1 MEQTPSD
8 TIEPLPSK
16 VFERVNSTIN
26 IRALFQKDEEG
37 NYVNLDTTSDR
48 DTCQKLY
55 RIPEHQR
62 YNKWSNDA
70 KETLIDSIFKNY
82 IIGALS
88 LSQHNDGE
96 MGCFYDIEDGQSRL
110 TVIQEFLEDKFK
122 YRGAYFSER
131 TQLEQ
136 NRFLDY
142 VFTKDVTTPART
154 RPIAERDATTTDDH
168 YYENFDR
175 INRGK
180 ALEDN
185 DKYWCM
191 KHKPMVARAI
201 DFIEQCKND
210 YPFMKTEKFNTMDSN
225 GKVIRK
231 PLEQFVTMVDALVN
245 GIYKKSYS
253 RHYEKI
259 CEEFT
264 DEHEELLNG
273 FMVFY
278 KSIYDEMIHQMP
290 KRDREQFPFNNPGK
304 FLGMIIMHFKENEDD
319 MSLDEKKD
327 MWVNILNIDR
337 SSENFMKGTGTL
349 WYDFTPANQ
358 KNQEQEN
365 IRMRLNRVKEF
376 YEDKEADSVDGR
388 VEYEEN
394 EPEV

>member
-1 MEQTPSD
+1 MEP
-8 TIEPLPSK
+8 IPRK
-16 VFERVNSTIN
+16 VFERELGQMTL
-26 IRALFQKDEEG
+26 RELFQKNEEG
-37 NYVNLDTTSDR
+37 DYVNLDTTVDR
-48 DTCQKLY
+48 DTCQKRI

-62 YNKWSNDA
+62 YNKWNADA
-70 KETLIDSIFKNY
+70 KETIIDSIFKNY

-88 LSQHNDGE
+88 LSRHSDGD
-96 MGCFYDIEDGQSRL
+96 MTWYLDIEDGQSRL

-122 YRGAYFSER
+122 YRTLNFSER
-131 TQLEQ
+131 SQLEQ
-136 NRFLDY
+136 NRILDY
-142 VFTKDVTTPART
+142 VFSTDITTPSRT
-154 RPIAERDATTTDDH
+154 RPTAERDATTTDDH
-168 YYENFDR
+168 YFENFDR

-191 KHKPMVARAI
+191 KHKPMVALAI
-201 DFIEQCKND
+201 EFIEECKDD
-210 YPFMKTEKFNTMDSN
+210 YPFMKTEKFNTRDSN

-231 PLEQFVTMVDALVN
+231 PLEQIVTMIDALLN

-259 CEEFT
+259 CEEIT
-264 DEHEELLNG
+264 DEHRLLLNN
-273 FMVFY
+273 FMEFY
-278 KSIYDEMIHQMP
+278 KSIYDEMLNQMP

-304 FLGMIIMHFKENEDD
+304 FLGMIIMHFKETGEE

-337 SSENFMKGTGTL
+337 SSDNFMKGTATL
-349 WYDFTPANQ
+349 WSDFTSANQ

-365 IRMRLNRVKEF
+365 IRSRLNRVKEF
-376 YEDKEADSVDGR
+376 YEDKEGVSDEYNI
-388 VEYEEN
+388 EYEEN

>member
-1 MEQTPSD
+1 M
-8 TIEPLPSK
+8 EPLPSK
-16 VFERVNSTIN
+16 VFERELGQIS
-26 IRALFQKDEEG
+26 IRELFQKDEEG

-48 DTCQKLY
+48 DNCQKLY

-62 YNKWSNDA
+62 YNRWNNDA
-70 KETLIDSIFKNY
+70 KETIIDSMFKNY
-82 IIGALS
+82 IVGALS
-88 LSQHNDGE
+88 LSRHNDGE
-96 MGCFYDIEDGQSRL
+96 MGWFFDIEDGQSRL
-110 TVIQEFLEDKFK
+110 TVIQEFLEGKFK
-122 YRGAYFSER
+122 YRGGYLSER
-131 TQLEQ
+131 TPLEQ

-142 VFTKDVTTPART
+142 VFTTDVTTPSRT
-154 RPIAERDATTTDDH
+154 RPAAERDATTTDDH

-201 DFIEQCKND
+201 ELIEECKDD
-210 YPFMKTEKFNTMDSN
+210 YPFMKTEKFNTRDSN

-231 PLEQFVTMVDALVN
+231 PLEQFVTMIDALVN

-253 RHYEKI
+253 RHYEKV

-264 DEHEELLNG
+264 DEHEQLLND

-278 KSIYDEMIHQMP
+278 KSIYDEMVHQFP
-290 KRDREQFPFNNPGK
+290 PRHREQFPFNNPGK

-337 SSENFMKGTGTL
+337 ISENFMKGTATL
-349 WYDFTPANQ
+349 WYNFTSGNQ

-365 IRMRLNRVKEF
+365 IRLRLNRVKEF
-376 YEDKEADSVDGR
+376 YGDKEGTTDEYNI
-388 VEYEEN
+388 EYEEN